1 MGVTD
6 FEESKRH
13 LSQRTVRRLGMYTKL
28 GNTDWKDVDNPYI
41 MQAINLPSVM
51 QVILANAE
59 MLKREADIKALRRSI
74 EESEAKADE
83 ARKSLESMGVIV

>member
-13 LSQRTVRRLGMYTKL
+13 LSQRTVRCLGMYTKP

-51 QVILANAE
+51 RVILANAE

-74 EESEAKADE
+74 EESEAKAAE

>member
-6 FEESKRH
+6 FEESKQH
-13 LSQRTVRRLGMYTKL
+13 LSRRAVRRLGMYTKP
-28 GNTDWKDVDNPYI
+28 GNTDWKDVDNQYI

-51 QVILANAE
+51 RVILANAE

-74 EESEAKADE
+74 EESEAKAAE
-83 ARKSLESMGVIV
+83 ARKILESMGVIV